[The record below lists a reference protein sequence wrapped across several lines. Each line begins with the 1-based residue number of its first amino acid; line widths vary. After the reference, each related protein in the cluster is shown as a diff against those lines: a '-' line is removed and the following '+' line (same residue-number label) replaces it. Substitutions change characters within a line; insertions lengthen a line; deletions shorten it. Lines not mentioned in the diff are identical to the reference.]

1 MAMIFKL
8 RYFLGLLIIAYCAF
22 VTNVFAKPSKEQI
35 TVFVTSL
42 SNQVIDVLK
51 NNENNISGRKAGFED
66 IFQKAGDVSKIA
78 RFVAGAAWKNAS
90 GDIQQNYVEIYRQ
103 YMAYTYASRITQYN
117 NQQVKIGRI
126 SDLGSNG
133 FLVNTMLVTPN
144 TNNAMSVIWQL
155 SSNDDT
161 LKVTDLRV
169 ENISMSLTQRAEFA
183 AYLMMNKND
192 LGQLAGLL
200 QTRLNTLK

>member
-1 MAMIFKL
+1 
-8 RYFLGLLIIAYCAF
+8 
-22 VTNVFAKPSKEQI
+22 
-35 TVFVTSL
+35 
-42 SNQVIDVLK
+42 
-51 NNENNISGRKAGFED
+51 
-66 IFQKAGDVSKIA
+66 
-78 RFVAGAAWKNAS
+78 
-90 GDIQQNYVEIYRQ
+90 
-103 YMAYTYASRITQYN
+103 
-117 NQQVKIGRI
+117 
-126 SDLGSNG
+126 
-133 FLVNTMLVTPN
+133 MLVTPN